1 MLEIMQ
7 STGQVRRLIKVVM
20 FCIFYVA
27 VSSILGCGGAEPFE
41 DPPKLLAEAP
51 RLDPKP
57 MGISDAEKVIDPSVG
72 EKLFQL
78 APATGL
84 LACYDCHSEN
94 PIARNFGNIW
104 AGRNSPEIIERAI
117 NLNTGGMGYLS
128 RYFGSVEIKQI
139 AAYLGISPFEIQFDL
154 LESARQ
160 TKRLNVFA
168 STKAE
173 LSSLAWQMVGNFTV
187 VSTTC
192 QQRLERF
199 ATCVFEV
206 QPSGNEKTA
215 QQGELLL
222 TLASFDRP
230 VRIKLSAN

>member
-1 MLEIMQ
+1 MCLAASFIP
-7 STGQVRRLIKVVM
+7 S
-20 FCIFYVA
+20 
-27 VSSILGCGGAEPFE
+27 CGGSDPFE
-41 DPPKLLAEAP
+41 DPPPPLAIAP
-51 RLDPKP
+51 RPDPKP
-57 MGISDAEKVIDPSVG
+57 IILSANDKVIDPSLG

-94 PIARNFGNIW
+94 PIEKNFGNIW
-104 AGRNSPEIIERAI
+104 VGRNSPELIERAI
-117 NLNTGGMGYLS
+117 NLNTGGMGYFS

-139 AAYLGISPFEIQFDL
+139 AAYLGVSPFEIQFDL
-154 LESARQ
+154 LEPVRQ
-160 TKRLNVFA
+160 TKKLNVFA
-168 STKAE
+168 STKVE
-173 LSSLAWQMVGNFTV
+173 LSALSWQMIGNFTI
-187 VSTTC
+187 VSTSC

-199 ATCVFEV
+199 ATCAFEV
-206 QPSGNEKTA
+206 QLSGSEKTA